1 MQHRERGGAA
11 LRMVVALAV
20 LAAAYIG
27 MAAFLGRH
35 VPANTSVAGIPIG
48 GKSPADAEAT
58 LKRQLAAR
66 ASAPVKLLVAGRTV
80 QIDPSAAG
88 LSLDLEETLQGLSGF
103 SLKPADVWNHL
114 DGGQDEPL
122 ATSVDRDR
130 LRAVLGETAKSVN
143 RAAQEGSITFPEGH
157 VKLVAPVQ
165 GANLDVDQTAEA
177 IATTWPTRAPVKAT
191 VQSVRPK
198 VSAEE
203 LQRANTEFASKA
215 VKAPVKVV
223 VNRVTQ
229 VLRPADFAPV
239 VTMRADS
246 SGHVAP
252 AYDGKRLL
260 ALVTRGAATRGLQ
273 TSPREASI
281 ALQGGKP
288 VVIPSAVGYRID
300 EKPLVT
306 AFGAALTS
314 STRTAVVRPVVL
326 QPQLTTAEA
335 EKIKPKEV
343 ISTFT
348 TYFPD
353 NPPRTNNIKIA
364 ARTLNGTFVAPGK
377 QFSLNGTL
385 GKRTPEKG
393 YAQAP
398 VIMNGRLVKDYGGG
412 VSQVSTTTFN
422 AAFFSGVR
430 IDEHTPHSFYISRY
444 PEGREAT
451 VSWPDVDQ
459 KWTND
464 TGYGIIIQAST
475 SGNAITVSLLGTKV
489 WDVEAVKGP
498 RRNVVRPKT
507 IVDKTK
513 GCVPQLPTEGF
524 DVTVTRIFKKNS
536 AEVKR
541 SQFNTHYI
549 PEDQVTCSNP

>member
-239 VTMRADS
+239 VTMRANS

-393 YAQAP
+393 YAEAP

-524 DVTVTRIFKKNS
+524 DVTVTRIFKKNG

>member
-11 LRMVVALAV
+11 LRMAVALAV

-35 VPANTSVAGIPIG
+35 VPANTRVAGIPIG

-58 LKRQLAAR
+58 LKRQLATR

-103 SLKPADVWNHL
+103 SLKPADIWNHL
-114 DGGQDEPL
+114 DGGQDQPL

-143 RAAQEGSITFPEGH
+143 RVAREGSITFPEGH

-165 GANLDVDQTAEA
+165 GANLDVDQTAEV
-177 IATTWPTRAPVKAT
+177 IATSWPTRAPVKAV
-191 VQSVRPK
+191 VQTVRPK

-203 LQRANTEFASKA
+203 LQRANAEFASKA

-223 VNRVTQ
+223 VNRVTL

-239 VTMRADS
+239 ISVRADS
-246 SGHVAP
+246 SGHLAP
-252 AYDGKRLL
+252 AYDGKQLL
-260 ALVTRGAATRGLQ
+260 ALVTRGAATSGLQ

-306 AFGAALTS
+306 AFGAALPS

-343 ISTFT
+343 ISTYT

-393 YAQAP
+393 YAEAP

-498 RRNVVRPKT
+498 RRNVVKPKT
-507 IVDKTK
+507 IVDKSK
-513 GCVPQLPTEGF
+513 GCVPQSPTEGF
-524 DVTVTRIFKKNS
+524 DVTVTRIFKKNG

>member
-66 ASAPVKLLVAGRTV
+66 ASTPVKLLVAGRTV

-143 RAAQEGSITFPEGH
+143 RAAQEGSITFPDGH

-498 RRNVVRPKT
+498 RRNVVKPKT

-524 DVTVTRIFKKNS
+524 DVTVTRIFKKNG

>member
-393 YAQAP
+393 YAEAP

-498 RRNVVRPKT
+498 RRNVVKPKT

-524 DVTVTRIFKKNS
+524 DVTVTRIFKKNG

>member
-252 AYDGKRLL
+252 AYDGKQLL

-335 EKIKPKEV
+335 ERIKPKEV

-498 RRNVVRPKT
+498 RRNVVKPKT

-524 DVTVTRIFKKNS
+524 DVTVTRIFKKNG

>member
-1 MQHRERGGAA
+1 VQHRERGGAA

-498 RRNVVRPKT
+498 RRNVVKPKT

-524 DVTVTRIFKKNS
+524 DVTVTRIFKKNG

>member
-1 MQHRERGGAA
+1 MA
-11 LRMVVALAV
+11 VALAV

-48 GKSPADAEAT
+48 GKSPADAQAT
-58 LKRQLAAR
+58 LKRQLAAG
-66 ASAPVKLLVAGRTV
+66 ASAPVKLLVAGRAV

-103 SLKPADVWNHL
+103 SLKPADIWNHL

-143 RAAQEGSITFPEGH
+143 RAAQEGSITFPDGH

-177 IATTWPTRAPVKAT
+177 IATTWPTRAPVKAV
-191 VQSVRPK
+191 VQTVRPK

-215 VKAPVKVV
+215 VKAPVRVV
-223 VNRVTQ
+223 VNRVTL

-246 SGHVAP
+246 SGHLAP
-252 AYDGKRLL
+252 AYDGKQLL

-300 EKPLVT
+300 EKPLVA
-306 AFGAALTS
+306 AFGTALTS

-393 YAQAP
+393 YAEAP

-464 TGYGIIIQAST
+464 TGYGIIIQATT

-498 RRNVVRPKT
+498 RRNVVKPKT
-507 IVDKTK
+507 IVDKNN
-513 GCVPQLPTEGF
+513 GCVPQSPTEGF
-524 DVTVTRIFKKNS
+524 DVTVTRIFKKNG

>member
-1 MQHRERGGAA
+1 VQHRERGGAA

-66 ASAPVKLLVAGRTV
+66 ASTPVKLLVAGRTV

-498 RRNVVRPKT
+498 RRNVVKPKT

-524 DVTVTRIFKKNS
+524 DVTVTRIFKKNG

>member
-398 VIMNGRLVKDYGGG
+398 VIMNGRLVKDFGGG

-498 RRNVVRPKT
+498 RRNVVKPKT

-524 DVTVTRIFKKNS
+524 DVTVTRIFKKNG